1 MIKRQIDR
9 YAKNVVYYQSLSPSQ
24 YASLPNLDQY
34 IDRYHFM
41 DLIDDYGYAGG
52 DIEALEKELSLA
64 GVNLQRQV
72 SFRQAIMQQQY
83 GSGAEAAPAASDA
96 TEPAE

>member
-1 MIKRQIDR
+1 
-9 YAKNVVYYQSLSPSQ
+9 
-24 YASLPNLDQY
+24 
-34 IDRYHFM
+34 M

-52 DIEALEKELSLA
+52 GIEALEKELTLA

-72 SFRQAIMQQQY
+72 SFRQAIMQQY